1 MKGPPVR
8 RWLSVWSL
16 GDCMVFGSGSE
27 GAGFLSKLGSLFR
40 TRELFVHDGA
50 SMRRFHVTKRQQV
63 ALASVT
69 GLAALG
75 GVASLGQLAV
85 SAVAA
90 SNSISTYAAHQAE
103 LQSLA
108 SKVDAAETK
117 LASVTEAAKGQAK
130 ILAGRQEFLTAMLQ
144 GESDPAKLAA
154 MLPIAA
160 PKADDDTVEISSLF
174 DSVNQQQLEMA
185 ALVKKANEH
194 RFTATAAVMNR
205 LGVAPRM
212 VSGAMGGPYEPVTG
226 SASATAPAKAD
237 PQFRAL
243 FDSWK
248 KLDDQ
253 QTILVSIPSRKP
265 VNEMAGLTSNY
276 GVRSDPFRGGRAM
289 HSGVD
294 IPGAHATPIVA
305 TADAIVGRT
314 GWVGG
319 YGNLVELEHGK
330 SIQTRYG
337 HMSSIAVAP
346 GQKIKRG
353 QVIGYMGSTGRST
366 GTHLHYE
373 VRIEGRA
380 VNPMPFLQSGDY
392 LAAMERRA
400 VAVGGPVEK
409 SASAE

>member
-1 MKGPPVR
+1 M
-8 RWLSVWSL
+8 
-16 GDCMVFGSGSE
+16 
-27 GAGFLSKLGSLFR
+27 SKLGSIFR
-40 TRELFVHDGA
+40 SREFFVHDGA
-50 SMRRFHVTKRQQV
+50 SMRRFHVSKRQQV
-63 ALASVT
+63 ALASIT

-85 SAVAA
+85 SAVSA
-90 SNSISTYAAHQAE
+90 SSSISAYAAHQSE
-103 LQSLA
+103 LRA
-108 SKVDAAETK
+108 MAAKVEAAESRV
-117 LASVTEAAKGQAK
+117 AAVTEAAKGQAK
-130 ILAGRQEFLTAMLQ
+130 LLAGRQQFLTAMLQ

-160 PKADDDTVEISSLF
+160 PAAKDVTIEISSLF
-174 DSVNQQQLEMA
+174 NDVNEQQLEMA

-194 RFTATAAVMNR
+194 RFASTTTMMNR

-212 VSGAMGGPYEPVTG
+212 ISGAMGGPYEPVTG
-226 SASATAPAKAD
+226 GASANPSAKAD

-305 TADAIVGRT
+305 TADAVVGRT

-337 HMSSIAVAP
+337 HMSSIAVTP

-353 QVIGYMGSTGRST
+353 AVIGYMGSTGRST

-400 VAVGGPVEK
+400 AAPAVAVGGPVEQGVAAK
-409 SASAE
+409 